1 MQSRGSVWILGTVL
15 LMTGASLANGQ
26 TDWDNPVKKT
36 LREGK
41 PAVGLTVSIPSPEVV
56 VQASTLGFDFVW
68 IEMEHSPTT
77 LETLRNMVLATR
89 GTSLVPIVRVP
100 INELWTAKR
109 VLDSGA
115 LGVVFPWVSTPDL
128 ARQAVAACK
137 YPPLGKRG
145 SGNGLASLRWPAP
158 GGYADWADRNVMVI
172 AIIEEKEAIDNI
184 DQIAAVP
191 GVDVLF
197 IGPTDLSYSYGLR
210 GKQDTPVMKEAIAKV
225 LAAGKKHNVPVGRT
239 VSGAEGPDL
248 IKQGFLFFQAG
259 SELNY
264 MALGTQAVL
273 KGVGKTP
280 PDLSSRPLY

>member
-1 MQSRGSVWILGTVL
+1 MQVRRRVAVLGIVL
-15 LMTGASLANGQ
+15 ALMGASIASGQ
-26 TDWDNPVKKT
+26 TDWENPVKKS

-41 PAVGLTVSIPSPEVV
+41 PVVGLTVSIPSAEVV
-56 VQASTLGFDFVW
+56 VQASTLGFDYVW

-77 LETLRNMVLATR
+77 LESLRSMVLATR

-109 VLDSGA
+109 VLDAGA
-115 LGVVFPWVSTPDL
+115 LGVIFPWCSTPEL
-128 ARQAVAACK
+128 ARQAVAGCK

-158 GGYADWADRNVMVI
+158 GGYADWADKNIIVI
-172 AIIEEKEAIDNI
+172 GIIEEKEAIDNI
-184 DQIAAVP
+184 EQIAAVP
-191 GVDVLF
+191 GLDVMF

-210 GKQDTPVMKEAIAKV
+210 GKQDAPEMKTAIAKV
-225 LAAGKKHNVPVGRT
+225 LAAGKKYNVPVGRT

-248 IKQGFLFFQAG
+248 IKQGFTFFQAG

-273 KGVGKTP
+273 KGMGKTP